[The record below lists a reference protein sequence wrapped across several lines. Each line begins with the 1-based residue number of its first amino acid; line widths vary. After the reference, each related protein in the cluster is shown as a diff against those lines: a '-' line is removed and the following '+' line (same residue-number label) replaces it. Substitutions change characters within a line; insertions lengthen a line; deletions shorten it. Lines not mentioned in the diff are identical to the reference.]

1 MQSAYDIFG
10 LSGDDLAAQS
20 LTSPQTGAAP
30 AIATTDA
37 TLQPSPSPLRAL
49 ADPKG
54 SALFWIGLA
63 AVLGLIMVTGQLKVS
78 AALKGKAG
86 R

>member
-1 MQSAYDIFG
+1 MQTAEDIFG
-10 LSGDDLAAQS
+10 LSANDLAAQS
-20 LTSPQTGAAP
+20 LASPQTGAAP
-30 AIATTDA
+30 AIATTEA

-49 ADPKG
+49 TDPKG

-63 AVLGLIMVTGQLKVS
+63 AILGLVMVTGQLKVS
-78 AALKGKAG
+78 AALKGGVG